1 MKNWKWVS
9 WFQLGLLTI
18 VLLLVVTVCVSA
30 LPWQIETVDATADVG
45 NHASLALDSSDHPH
59 ISYYDETNSD
69 LKYAYQDAGGWHI
82 ETVDSAGAVTGSYIT
97 PPWPWIH
104 QTTPTSATVM
114 GLTVSSSTPT
124 RMRGVGTLRQ
134 WTGHGGWAMRAPW
147 PWIHQTIPPHQLP
160 GWV

>member
-18 VLLLVVTVCVSA
+18 VLLLAVTVCATA

-45 NHASLALDSSDHPH
+45 NHASLALDSSNHPH

-82 ETVDSAGAVTGSYIT
+82 ETVDSTGTVGSY
-97 PPWPWIH
+97 
-104 QTTPTSATVM
+104 TSLALDT
-114 GLTVSSSTPT
+114 SDYPHISYYDESN
-124 RMRGVGTLRQ
+124 
-134 WTGHGGWAMRAPW
+134 GHLKYAYQDAGG
-147 PWIHQTIPPHQLP
+147 
-160 GWV
+160 